1 MREAE
6 IDSVYNDLAEKAR
19 PIPSRYTP
27 QVHDFSTLRETW
39 PSLPTDAAAQS
50 TGVLGKLSLMSGRYP
65 NGYIPPHE
73 LGKRLYRGESIHFF
87 SEEEKAQAIEEAK
100 NLAQKHADKLSQKKG
115 DLVDPEEIHFNLINA
130 EDQKTLVK
138 TLVQGIYPKSE
149 PQHAD
154 KPAVLCNIKTN
165 LRNNE
170 TYRTPGKDSQFLTKV
185 ESLLA
190 SSRPVKRT

>member
-19 PIPSRYTP
+19 PVPSRYTP
-27 QVHDFSTLRETW
+27 QAHDFSTLRETW
-39 PSLPTDAAAQS
+39 PSLPTGATAQS

-73 LGKRLYRGESIHFF
+73 LGKRLYRGESVHFF
-87 SEEEKAQAIEEAK
+87 SEEEKTQAIEEAK
-100 NLAQKHADKLSQKKG
+100 NLAQRHADKLSQKKG
-115 DLVDPEEIHFNLINA
+115 DLVDPEEVHFNPINA

-138 TLVQGIYPKSE
+138 TLVQGIYPKLG
-149 PQHAD
+149 PQQTD
-154 KPAVLCNIKTN
+154 NPAVLGNIKTN
-165 LRNNE
+165 LRNNQ
-170 TYRTPGKDSQFLTKV
+170 TYRTPGKDFQFLAKF